1 MFKRILIISC
11 LTTIS
16 VLPTYSTEYQD
27 LTSLHDASYRVGTTD
42 TPEIKTDFEVK
53 IKTTT
58 ARKVEDEENIS
69 TVGMTYADLSIKK
82 MSRELAKTIEGD
94 YDTMMTDL
102 SILWQGAATRSDTV
116 KYALYKLSN
125 PDKDKPTNT
134 AIKNVLQTIAGMS
147 TLVGAGTGNALLSCA
162 SLIGGNTLGIMS
174 QDTKALNYKYTK
186 VGDADMIILVRK
198 VDDLQQK
205 VVNVYY
211 DYLTTRKIY
220 DLTSRMVQQRYTN
233 YRAAQNSAK
242 DVLLVTDSFYRDA
255 IDQQIKARGDFY
267 EKRSMME
274 QLVGHD
280 TFVEFEK
287 IINKRLGEQDETIH
301 PLTQTEFQ
309 QYEAQEIEAYN
320 QAQETQKE
328 NMQETNNDNV
338 HSSKEQKTTN

>member
-1 MFKRILIISC
+1 MTKRILLSC
-11 LTTIS
+11 LIIILGIS
-16 VLPTYSTEYQD
+16 AQCTEYQD
-27 LTSLHDASYRVGTTD
+27 LSSLHEAKYRVGTTD
-42 TPEIKTDFEVK
+42 TPEVKSDFEIK

-58 ARKVEDEENIS
+58 ARKTEDEENIN
-69 TVGMTYADLSIKK
+69 TVGMTYADLSIKR
-82 MSRELAKTIEGD
+82 MSRELAKSIEGD

-220 DLTSRMVQQRYTN
+220 DLTSRMVQQRYNN
-233 YRAAQNSAK
+233 YRAAQNSTK

-287 IINKRLGEQDETIH
+287 IINKRLGEQDESIH

-309 QYEAQEIEAYN
+309 QYEAEEIEDTPS
-320 QAQETQKE
+320 EQKE
-328 NMQETNNDNV
+328 NLNESNTPDKGKAINNKPTQ
-338 HSSKEQKTTN
+338 SKG

>member
-1 MFKRILIISC
+1 MLRKYLILSILLSISAV
-11 LTTIS
+11 T
-16 VLPTYSTEYQD
+16 PAAEYAD
-27 LTSLHDASYRVGTTD
+27 LNTLHPPAYRVGTTD
-42 TPEIKTDFEVK
+42 TPEVKADYEIK
-53 IKTTT
+53 INTTT
-58 ARKVEDEENIS
+58 AKKVEDDIN
-69 TVGMTYADLSIKK
+69 TPGMTYADLSIKR
-82 MSRELAKTIEGD
+82 MSNEFAQAIDGD

-198 VDDLQQK
+198 IDDLQQK
-205 VVNVYY
+205 IVNAYY

-220 DLTSRMVQQRYTN
+220 DLTSRMVQQRYAN
-233 YRAAQNSAK
+233 YKAAQDSSK
-242 DVLLVTDSFYRDA
+242 DVLLVTDAFYRDA
-255 IDQQIKARGDFY
+255 IDQQMKARGDFY

-287 IINKRLGEQDETIH
+287 IINQRLGEQDESIH
-301 PLTQTEFQ
+301 PVNQTEFK
-309 QYEAQEIEAYN
+309 QYNAEEI
-320 QAQETQKE
+320 KE
-328 NMQETNNDNV
+328 KLPEQNTAGDAAPA
-338 HSSKEQKTTN
+338 EQKDG

>member
-1 MFKRILIISC
+1 MLKKILILSIIFSVN
-11 LTTIS
+11 TITFAS
-16 VLPTYSTEYQD
+16 EYED
-27 LTSLHDASYRVGTTD
+27 LNTLHPPAYRVGTTD
-42 TPEIKTDFEVK
+42 TPEIKADYEVK
-53 IKTTT
+53 INTTT
-58 ARKVEDEENIS
+58 AKEKEEDSNINS
-69 TVGMTYADLSIKK
+69 PGMTYADLSIKR
-82 MSRELAKTIEGD
+82 MSNEFAQSIEGD

-174 QDTKALNYKYTK
+174 QDAKALNYKYTK

-205 VVNVYY
+205 IVNAYY

-220 DLTSRMVQQRYTN
+220 DLTSRMVQQRYAN
-233 YRAAQNSAK
+233 YRAAQDSPK
-242 DVLLVTDSFYRDA
+242 DVLLVTDAFYRDA
-255 IDQQIKARGDFY
+255 IDQQMKARGDFY

-274 QLVGHD
+274 QLVGHE

-287 IINKRLGEQDETIH
+287 IINKRLGEQDESIH
-301 PLTQTEFQ
+301 PVNQTEFK
-309 QYEAQEIEAYN
+309 QYKTEEIQEKEE
-320 QAQETQKE
+320 QEQTPANTDVPE
-328 NMQETNNDNV
+328 
-338 HSSKEQKTTN
+338 S